1 MLPSVFSSPDS
12 DTPPPLLDGDAM
24 GDALGRYQLLGEIG
38 RGQMGV
44 VYRAFDPKIDRQVA
58 IKTIQMGTMGSAM
71 DSAAQRRR
79 FVLEAQTAGRLS
91 HANIATVFDVGEEGD
106 TTFIAMELVEGRT
119 LESYLATNPTPRFD
133 ETLEILSQ
141 VAAGLDAAHAQG
153 VIHRDVKPANILIRA
168 DGQVK
173 ITDFGIARFSA
184 TELTQ
189 TRTALGTPSYMSP
202 EQLSGEE
209 LDGRT
214 DLYALGVI
222 AFRMLTGEKPYQA
235 EEVATLIVKI
245 MQGKTADP
253 IHLNPLLPQACRKVL
268 KRAIAHKREQR
279 FATGAEMV
287 AALRKVLL
295 DPAELR
301 RLMELTRRNR
311 PPTWWQRSSPW
322 IAGLLVAVAVVALW
336 ISFGRSDR
344 EVVVMAPEALRDHPL
359 SADEREALKELG
371 RGESL
376 VSDGKLDAAMHAFD
390 RAWGL
395 APNVVRLRKA
405 AYVQLLLST
414 ARDLTRREPAT
425 AIHHY
430 NRILELSPEYTDVY
444 DRLGRLHAQEGSWEA
459 ARDDF
464 IEVLRRRPDRL
475 STRFAYAKTLYH
487 LGRYEEAS
495 GELWVVIKKR
505 PPYLAD
511 LRVWRGM
518 CWERLGEAHKAR
530 VNYRKALALD
540 PNNRDARQRLRA
552 LKG

>member
-1 MLPSVFSSPDS
+1 MLPSVFSTS
-12 DTPPPLLDGDAM
+12 DAPVLPPSTGGDAL
-24 GDALGRYQLLGEIG
+24 GDTLGRYQLLGEIG

-58 IKTIQMGTMGSAM
+58 IKTIQMGAMGSSM
-71 DSAAQRRR
+71 DSAALRRR

-106 TTFIAMELVEGRT
+106 TTFIAMEYVEGRT
-119 LESYLATNPTPRFD
+119 LESYLSTTATPRFD
-133 ETLEILSQ
+133 ETLEILAQ
-141 VAAGLDAAHAQG
+141 IAAGLDAAHAQG

-202 EQLSGEE
+202 EQLGGEE

-235 EEVATLIVKI
+235 DEVATLIVKI

-253 IHLNPLLPQACRKVL
+253 IHLNPLLPQASRKVL
-268 KRAIAHKREQR
+268 QRAIARDRAQR
-279 FATGAEMV
+279 FATGAELV

-301 RLMELTRRNR
+301 RLMELSRHHR
-311 PPTWWQRSSPW
+311 PPTWWQRWSPW
-322 IAGLLVAVAVVALW
+322 VAAVLMVIAVVASWL
-336 ISFGRSDR
+336 SFGRHD
-344 EVVVMAPEALRDHPL
+344 VVVMAPEALSDHPL
-359 SADEREALKELG
+359 SVSERDTLEEIARAEA
-371 RGESL
+371 L
-376 VSDGKLDAAMHAFD
+376 VSDGKGEAALRAFD
-390 RAWGL
+390 HAWSL

-405 AYVQLLLST
+405 AYVQLLFTS
-414 ARDLTRREPAT
+414 ASEVASRAPAT
-425 AIHHY
+425 AIQHY
-430 NRILELSPEYTDVY
+430 ARILELSPDYTDVY
-444 DRLGRLHAQEGSWEA
+444 ERLGELHAREEEWEA
-459 ARDDF
+459 ARDDYL
-464 IEVLRRRPDRL
+464 EVLRRQPGRL
-475 STRFAYAKTLYH
+475 QARFAYGKVLYH
-487 LGRYEEAS
+487 LGRYEEAL
-495 GELWVVIKKR
+495 GEMGVVMEKK

-518 CWERLGEAHKAR
+518 CWERLGNGAKAQL
-530 VNYRKALALD
+530 NYRKALDAD
-540 PNNRDARQRLRA
+540 PQNRAARQRLRG
-552 LKG
+552 LDG

>member
-1 MLPSVFSSPDS
+1 MLPSVFASPDS
-12 DTPPPLLDGDAM
+12 NTPPSLVDGDAM
-24 GDALGRYQLLGEIG
+24 GDTLGRYQLLGEIG

-58 IKTIQMGTMGSAM
+58 IKTIQMGTRGSAM

-91 HANIATVFDVGEEGD
+91 HANIATVFDVGEEGE
-106 TTFIAMELVEGRT
+106 TTFIAMEFVEGRT
-119 LESYLATNPTPRFD
+119 LESYLATNSTPRFD

-141 VAAGLDAAHAQG
+141 IAAGLDAAHAQG

-202 EQLSGEE
+202 EQLGGEE

-222 AFRMLTGEKPYQA
+222 AFRMLTGEKPYKA
-235 EEVATLIVKI
+235 DEVATLIVKI
-245 MQGKTADP
+245 MQGKTVDP
-253 IHLNPLLPQACRKVL
+253 IHLNPLLPQASRKAL
-268 KRAIAHKREQR
+268 QRAIAHDRDQR

-301 RLMELTRRNR
+301 RLMELSRRNR
-311 PPTWWQRSSPW
+311 PPTWWQRWSPW
-322 IAGLLVAVAVVALW
+322 VAGALIAVAVVALW
-336 ISFGRSDR
+336 ISFGGRHD
-344 EVVVMAPEALRDHPL
+344 EVVVMAPEALRNRPL
-359 SADEREALKELG
+359 STDEREALKEIG

-376 VSDGKLDAAMHAFD
+376 VSDGKLDAAMRAFD

-414 ARDLTRREPAT
+414 ARDLTPREPVT

-444 DRLGRLHAQEGSWEA
+444 DRLGQLHVQEESWEA

-464 IEVLRRRPDRL
+464 IEVLKRRPDRL

-495 GELWVVIKKR
+495 GELGAVIEKK

-518 CWERLGEAHKAR
+518 CWERLGEVHKAR

-540 PNNRDARQRLRA
+540 PHNRSARQRLRA
-552 LKG
+552 LQG

>member
-12 DTPPPLLDGDAM
+12 DAPPPLIDGEAM
-24 GDALGRYQLLGEIG
+24 GDCLGRYQLLGEIG

-58 IKTIQMGTMGSAM
+58 IKTIQMEGMGSAM
-71 DSAAQRRR
+71 DSATMRRR

-106 TTFIAMELVEGRT
+106 TTFIAMEYVEGRT
-119 LESYLATNPTPRFD
+119 LESYLETNTTPRFD

-153 VIHRDVKPANILIRA
+153 VIHRDVKPANILISA

-202 EQLSGEE
+202 EQLGGEE

-222 AFRMLTGEKPYQA
+222 AFRMLTGEKPYEA

-245 MQGKTADP
+245 MQGKTSDP
-253 IHLNPLLPQACRKVL
+253 IHLNPLLPQASRKVL
-268 KRAIAHKREQR
+268 QRAIARDRAKR

-311 PPTWWQRSSPW
+311 PPTWWQRWSPW
-322 IAGLLVAVAVVALW
+322 VAGSLVVVAVIALW
-336 ISFGRSDR
+336 VSFGRHSR
-344 EVVVMAPEALRDHPL
+344 EVVVMAPEALSDHPL
-359 SADEREALKELG
+359 SASERDALKELG
-371 RGESL
+371 RAESL
-376 VSDGKLDAAMHAFD
+376 VSDGKRDAAMHAFD
-390 RAWGL
+390 RAWNL

-414 ARDLTRREPAT
+414 ARDLTRREPAS

-444 DRLGRLHAQEGSWEA
+444 ERLGQLHAQEGSWEA

-464 IEVLRRRPDRL
+464 IEVLRRQPGRL
-475 STRFAYAKTLYH
+475 ETRFEYGKVLYH

-495 GELWVVIKKR
+495 GELWAVIKKK

-530 VNYRKALALD
+530 INYRKALALD
-540 PNNRDARQRLRA
+540 PHNRSAKQRLRA

>member
-1 MLPSVFSSPDS
+1 
-12 DTPPPLLDGDAM
+12 M

-58 IKTIQMGTMGSAM
+58 IKTIQMGAMGSAM
-71 DSAAQRRR
+71 DSAAMRRR

-106 TTFIAMELVEGRT
+106 STFIAMEFVEGRT
-119 LESYLATNPTPRFD
+119 LESYLETNTTPRFD

-202 EQLSGEE
+202 EQLGGEE

-222 AFRMLTGEKPYQA
+222 AFRMLTGEKPYEA

-245 MQGKTADP
+245 MQGKISDP
-253 IHLNPLLPQACRKVL
+253 IHLNPLLPQASRKVL
-268 KRAIAHKREQR
+268 QRAIARDRDKR

-311 PPTWWQRSSPW
+311 PPTWWQRWSPW
-322 IAGLLVAVAVVALW
+322 IAGSLVVVALVALW
-336 ISFGRSDR
+336 FSFGRRSED
-344 EVVVMAPEALRDHPL
+344 VVVMAPEALSDHPL
-359 SADEREALKELG
+359 SADERAALKELA
-371 RGESL
+371 RAESL
-376 VSDGKLDAAMHAFD
+376 VSDGKRDEAMHAFD
-390 RAWGL
+390 RAWSL

-405 AYVQLLLST
+405 AYVQLLLAT

-444 DRLGRLHAQEGSWEA
+444 ESLGKLHVQEGSWEA

-464 IEVLRRRPDRL
+464 IEALRRQPGRL
-475 STRFAYAKTLYH
+475 TTRFEYAKVLYH

-495 GELWVVIKKR
+495 GELWSLIKKE

-518 CWERLGEAHKAR
+518 CWERLGDAHKAR

-540 PNNRDARQRLRA
+540 PHNRSAKQRLRA